1 VRRAGSSFA
10 PRGEGYVPGMRIL
23 APAGVFRPRSDT
35 WLLAE
40 HLRREPLTRDGHV
53 LDLCCGSGA
62 LAVAAMRAGAASATA
77 VDLSRRA
84 VLAAWVNGRLNG
96 VRVRARRGDLLAAVP
111 GERYDVIV
119 SNPPYLPA
127 PGGPSPERRAR
138 AWDAGPDGRLLLDR
152 ICAEAPAHLNAGGV
166 LLLVHSS
173 VCDEGETLRL
183 LRWRGL
189 EAEVAER
196 RRGPLGPLLQARAA
210 SLEASGILE
219 PGVREEELVVVRAL
233 SPAPGRAGSRPER
246 SPVSST
252 P

>member
-1 VRRAGSSFA
+1 
-10 PRGEGYVPGMRIL
+10 MRIL
-23 APAGVFRPRSDT
+23 APPGVFRPHSDT

-40 HLRREPLTRDGHV
+40 HLRGDPLTLDGHV

-62 LAVAAMRAGAASATA
+62 LAVSALRAGAATATA

-84 VLAAWVNGRLNG
+84 VMAARVNGRLNG
-96 VRVRARRGDLLAAVP
+96 VRVRARRGDMLAAVP
-111 GERYDVIV
+111 GERYDLIV

-127 PGGPSPERRAR
+127 PDGPSPERRAR

-152 ICAEAPAHLNAGGV
+152 ICAEAHAHLRPGGA

-173 VCDEGETLRL
+173 VCDEGETLRR
-183 LRWRGL
+183 LRWQGM
-189 EAEVAER
+189 EAEVADR
-196 RRGPLGPLLQARAA
+196 RRGPLGPLLRARAA
-210 SLEASGILE
+210 GLEASGLLE
-219 PGVREEELVVVRAL
+219 RGVREEDLVVIRAV
-233 SPAPGRAGSRPER
+233 SPAPGRAGSRLAR